1 MPAEKIGSIKTTT
14 TTKVLPANG
23 LNPTFEVSAPD
34 GSGTLAGT
42 EVQSMATYSSEL
54 RPDGTIYGECPNSGV
69 IMAADGVAT
78 FRATGIGSFTEDGGV
93 SFKGMVYFQTSAP
106 SLSSLNGAAVVYNW
120 DVDPEGNATWEL
132 WEWK

>member
-1 MPAEKIGSIKTTT
+1 MEAEKIGASKTTT
-14 TTKVLPANG
+14 TTKVLRASG
-23 LNPTFEVSAPD
+23 LNAKYEVSAQD
-34 GSGTLAGT
+34 GRGTVAGT
-42 EVQSMATYSSEL
+42 DVQSMATYSSEL

-93 SFKGMVYFQTSAP
+93 AFKGMVYFQTSAP

-120 DVDPEGNATWEL
+120 DVDAEGNATWEL